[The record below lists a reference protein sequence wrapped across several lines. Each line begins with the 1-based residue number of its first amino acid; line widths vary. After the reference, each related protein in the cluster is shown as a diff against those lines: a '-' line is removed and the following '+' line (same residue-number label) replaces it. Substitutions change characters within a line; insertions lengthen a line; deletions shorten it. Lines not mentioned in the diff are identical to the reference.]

1 MTWGLLRRLPRS
13 PQRPPS
19 GWLTIGRK
27 YDEDAWHGRA
37 RDRKTA
43 MLHFFLLSSA
53 HDLSPFFINNL
64 SLPLEYY
71 ILFLRSREF
80 MPRNV
85 TFLCAIVQYG
95 VFNTKGNFFHRD
107 MFHFAWKFFL

>member
-13 PQRPPS
+13 PQRSPS

-43 MLHFFLLSSA
+43 MLHFFLPSSA

-71 ILFLRSREF
+71 ILFFTIEGIYASKRDVS
-80 MPRNV
+80 
-85 TFLCAIVQYG
+85 LCDPAIRR
-95 VFNTKGNFFHRD
+95 F
-107 MFHFAWKFFL
+107 